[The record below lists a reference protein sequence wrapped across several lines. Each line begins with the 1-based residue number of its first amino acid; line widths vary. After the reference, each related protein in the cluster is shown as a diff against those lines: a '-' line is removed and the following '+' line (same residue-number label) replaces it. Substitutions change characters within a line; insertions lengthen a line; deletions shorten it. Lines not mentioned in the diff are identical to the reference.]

1 MLIGIFAAIIA
12 DQFTNVETLNIL
24 LEFFINNKILIVLT
38 VLFRYLVNYL
48 QFAILKKMEIDV
60 LVGLKIT
67 CLIKYLSKKIILL
80 LIHIII

>member
-60 LVGLKIT
+60 LVGLKN
-67 CLIKYLSKKIILL
+67 YMFDKILEQKNYST
-80 LIHIII
+80 